1 MLSNRKEYRGKSTN
15 NMQSKSGIAK
25 GLMEQGG
32 ERIASQC
39 VFRMEFSGFQLFCVG
54 CWGRRQRKLNN

>member
-15 NMQSKSGIAK
+15 NMQSKSGTYGTK

-32 ERIASQC
+32 ERIASQS
-39 VFRMEFSGFQLFCVG
+39 VYLGWSFQAFNYSV
-54 CWGRRQRKLNN
+54 